1 MAGDA
6 EAHRVI
12 HHTPSDRHLRN
23 IPMACRALNFG
34 ADVRRVIETNVRFVG
49 PPVNALPGNFFTAH
63 FVCGHFHDLGL
74 VGRNCLM
81 AHHAVLDAG
90 NARHRTFRNSN
101 MAEIALE
108 LGFFDMWLVLIG
120 DRLNRFGAN
129 SEEMTNRLAERFVRG
144 REYLI

>member
-1 MAGDA
+1 
-6 EAHRVI
+6 
-12 HHTPSDRHLRN
+12 
-23 IPMACRALNFG
+23 MACRALNFG

-49 PPVNALPGNFFTAH
+49 PPINALPGNFFTAH

-108 LGFFDMWLVLIG
+108 LGFLNVRPVLIC
-120 DRLNRFGAN
+120 DRLNRFAPN
-129 SEEMTNRLAERFVRG
+129 PKEMTNRLAEGFVRG
-144 REYLI
+144 CEYLI